1 MPGQHSNP
9 PDATTRP
16 EGVVDRPWVVG
27 LPKVEMHAHL
37 ESIGEELTQRLADR
51 HHVPVPRL
59 TEPRGLRPLLRYLD
73 AVGGLVRSPGDA
85 AEVAYRLA
93 TRASESGVVYTETI
107 LNPTHWRDHWES
119 DLLGFF
125 DALDHGFEA
134 AERDGL
140 PECKLVVSM
149 MRTWSREEAVTLS
162 RNLVRWAH
170 PRVVALSVDGH
181 EESAGL
187 TGEKFAPAFD
197 LAASSGLRVSVHTG
211 ESGGPT
217 HMWDSLTY
225 LHVERIDHGFR
236 CVEDPDLVVH
246 LVERGVTL
254 NLCPSQNLA
263 MGWMDSLADHPMEQL
278 RLAGIPI
285 TINTDS
291 PWKFV
296 LADEYKLCSDT
307 FGWKK
312 DVLRQL
318 ASNSIDACFAPPDRK
333 DAWHRQIA
341 AYPD

>member
-1 MPGQHSNP
+1 MPVPSSISPGPATP
-9 PDATTRP
+9 PGGP
-16 EGVVDRPWVVG
+16 VDHQWIVG

-37 ESIGEELTQRLADR
+37 ESIGEELTRQLADR

-59 TEPRGLRPLLRYLD
+59 TEPRGLKPLLRYLD
-73 AVGGLVRSPGDA
+73 AIGGLVRSRTDA
-85 AEVAYRLA
+85 SEVAYRLA
-93 TRASESGVVYTETI
+93 ERAADSGTVYTEAI
-107 LNPTHWRDHWES
+107 FNPTHWRDHWGD
-119 DLLGFF
+119 DLHGFL
-125 DALDHGFEA
+125 DALDHGFET

-140 PECKLVVSM
+140 PECRLVVSM

-187 TGEKFAPAFD
+187 TGRKFSPAFD
-197 LAASSGLRVSVHTG
+197 HAASSGLRVSVHTG

-217 HMWDSLTY
+217 HIWDSLTY

-236 CVEDPDLVVH
+236 CIEDPDLVVH
-246 LVERGVTL
+246 LVESGIPL

-278 RLAGIPI
+278 RLGGIPI

-307 FGWKK
+307 FGWGK

-318 ASNSIDACFAPPDRK
+318 AANSIDACFASRDRRN
-333 DAWHRQIA
+333 AWHAQLS